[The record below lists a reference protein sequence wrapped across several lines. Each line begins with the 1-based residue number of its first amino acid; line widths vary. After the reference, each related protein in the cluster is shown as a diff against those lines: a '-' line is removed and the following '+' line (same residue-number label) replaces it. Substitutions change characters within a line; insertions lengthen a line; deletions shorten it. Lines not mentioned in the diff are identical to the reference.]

1 MLRMSQRCS
10 RSEFVLERSRR
21 VAQDALSGERIPV
34 RSALELWRLAMWM
47 RLCAVCKEILRKP
60 RLCDSV
66 RCQCGWE
73 W

>member
-1 MLRMSQRCS
+1 VSLFWSGHGKLRRT
-10 RSEFVLERSRR
+10 
-21 VAQDALSGERIPV
+21 LSGERIPV